1 MDSLVERL
9 IKSVAEVLFILVA
22 LLTLAIIC
30 LVVSREINEYN
41 SFKVRVDYQSSAYM
55 HYIYPQSKDLEI
67 PYFGLTVT
75 IHPTWIKN
83 KNGNSYPARY
93 DFLMQEFND
102 KVRTYQNMLY
112 EEYTEPADV
121 RATVENIDG
130 HTVFTYQGT
139 VTSKT
144 GETVTI
150 DEKITLSG
158 ILTEDLPQPM
168 P

>member
-1 MDSLVERL
+1 MEGWGKRL
-9 IKSVAEVLFILVA
+9 AKSVVEVIFVLVA
-22 LLTLAIIC
+22 LLTLAMIC
-30 LVVSREINEYN
+30 LLVGKEIYDYN
-41 SFKVRVDYQSSAYM
+41 SYELRVVYQSPEYM
-55 HYIYPQSKDLEI
+55 HYIYPQSKNLEI
-67 PYFGLTVT
+67 PYFGLNSTV
-75 IHPTWIKN
+75 HVSKIKN
-83 KNGNSYPARY
+83 RNGNPYPMRY
-93 DFLMQEFND
+93 DLLIQEFND
-102 KVRTYQNMLY
+102 KVVSYQNMLY
-112 EEYTEPADV
+112 EIYDGPADV